1 MSRNVFVLGLDDLN
15 LEALRQV
22 PGADEYTFHQLLTF
36 EQLQGGTVSVPR
48 LLEQAEH
55 QLQSFEGTIDAIV
68 GYWDF
73 PVTVM
78 VPILCERYGLP
89 SADLKAIAACEHKYW
104 SRLEQQKVIEEY
116 PGFGLIDLDDPQA
129 SLPQHM
135 SYPAWIKPIKS
146 TSSEGAY
153 RIEDDAELQAA
164 LEEERQIVG
173 RLGGT
178 FNDVLAMIDL
188 PEEIADV
195 GGSACMV
202 EEEASGDML
211 TVEGF
216 STEDRVEIYGIID
229 SHTYEGTSSF
239 LRYQYPSKLP
249 QDVQRKIADVSRRVI
264 TGIGLRHSTFNIE
277 YFWDPSTDR
286 LNLLEINPRHSQS
299 HAQLFQLVDGR
310 PNHSCMLD
318 LALGREPQPPAEQGR
333 FNTAATWFLRR
344 FADGVVRRVPTA
356 EEIRNIEQK
365 LPGTTIQI
373 EVEPGHRLSE
383 GIAEDSYSF
392 VLAEIFTAGVDEQEM
407 TDTYHQVIDAL
418 HFEFEDQPEGA

>member
-1 MSRNVFVLGLDDLN
+1 MNKNIFVLGLDDLN
-15 LEALRQV
+15 HQALQQV

-36 EQLQGGTVSVPR
+36 EELQGGTVSVPN
-48 LLEQAEH
+48 LLEQAQH
-55 QLQSFEGTIDAIV
+55 QLDAFDGTIDAIV

-78 VPILCERYGLP
+78 VPILCKRYGLP
-89 SADLKAIAACEHKYW
+89 SADLKGIAACEHKYW
-104 SRLEQQKVIEEY
+104 SRLAQREVIEEY
-116 PGFGLIDLDDPQA
+116 PGFGLIELDDSQA
-129 SLPQHM
+129 SLPEHM

-153 RIEDDAELQAA
+153 RIEDDAQLRAA
-164 LEEERQIVG
+164 LEEERQVVG

-188 PEEIADV
+188 PEEIAEV

-202 EEEASGDML
+202 EEEATGDML

-216 STEDRVEIYGIID
+216 STEDRVEIYGVID
-229 SHTYEGTSSF
+229 SFTYEGTPSF

-249 QDVQRKIADVSRRVI
+249 DEVQKKIADVSRHVI
-264 TGIGLRHSTFNIE
+264 TGLGLTRSTFNIE
-277 YFWDPSTDR
+277 YFWDAETR
-286 LNLLEINPRHSQS
+286 QLNLLEVNPRHSQS

-310 PNHSCMLD
+310 PNHSCMID
-318 LALGREPQPPAEQGR
+318 LALGREPRMPGERGR
-333 FNTAATWFLRR
+333 FSTAATWFLRR
-344 FADGVVRRVPTA
+344 FSDAVVRRLPTA
-356 EEIRNIEQK
+356 EEIEAIEHR

-373 EVEPGHRLSE
+373 DVEQGDRLSH

-392 VLAEIFTAGVDEQEM
+392 VLAEIITAGQDELEM
-407 TDTYHQVIDAL
+407 TNTYHQVVDAL
-418 HFEFEDQPEGA
+418 NFEFDDRPEGA